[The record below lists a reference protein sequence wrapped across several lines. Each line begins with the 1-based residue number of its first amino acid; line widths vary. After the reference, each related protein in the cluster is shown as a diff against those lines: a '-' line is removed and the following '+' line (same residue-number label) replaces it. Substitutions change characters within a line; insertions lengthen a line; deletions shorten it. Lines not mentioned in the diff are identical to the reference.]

1 MMSEFQAVVRIF
13 LSARWGSCSK
23 FCAAVIIVGSLAIL
37 AGCGALPSNHVD
49 DPAGSARLY
58 QRAIG
63 DAAIAS
69 QDKVRP
75 LLAIPATDTV
85 TVVTWVG
92 ASSQFCA
99 NGENQCQ
106 YTVGSGGI
114 WVSLDG
120 EVQNKCASWGISGD
134 ALRKRLEQL
143 LGLPPNQPPQYQK
156 TRFVVLSAPSGY
168 LQRPCVGLG
177 DSADGPPTCS
187 VRVKAS
193 PAISPLAFVGGQ
205 MASSYIDVTSGSP
218 GYPFTRLGYTYDWSP
233 VSADHYGASE
243 FILVPGTVA
252 TVKAQMSTDEYCARP
267 K

>member
-1 MMSEFQAVVRIF
+1 MINAFQAVVRISLPARRASF
-13 LSARWGSCSK
+13 PNYFSGITVVAALAVLTGCSTLPASHGDDSA
-23 FCAAVIIVGSLAIL
+23 
-37 AGCGALPSNHVD
+37 D
-49 DPAGSARLY
+49 SAKLY

-92 ASSQFCA
+92 ASSQFCP
-99 NGENQCQ
+99 NGDNQCQ
-106 YTVGSGGI
+106 YTVGAGGI
-114 WVSLDG
+114 WVSLAG
-120 EVQNKCASWGISGD
+120 EVQNKCTSWGISGD

-156 TRFVVLSAPSGY
+156 TRFVVLTAPSGH

-187 VRVKAS
+187 VRVKSS

-233 VSADHYGASE
+233 TSADHYGASE

-252 TVKAQMSTDEYCARP
+252 TVKAQISTDEYCVRA